1 MFGIGK
7 IKTEFWTKAAICFGL
22 SLLAILITQFFPI
35 SFIENIELN
44 HIDDLIS
51 RRGEINIKDS
61 ASVIILEITQDTYDA
76 IPPPYN
82 AFPWPRTIFKK
93 VIENLSEA
101 GVKAI
106 GIDVLLSNPDRFD
119 EQNDVEFLETLN
131 KYNNVVLSGRIVNIE
146 GDVGNSSDSEI
157 YYEVKKSDDNFSNYY
172 YPRYKNI
179 GIVQVVSDN
188 DAVVRRY
195 LPFMYASSIDSLL
208 PTFGYALL
216 AKYFELHDEPL
227 AKNFSD
233 HFQLYDRIIPKFD
246 KISSLIYY
254 YGSNRSFKH
263 IDLKDVLDDSDF
275 ITKEEIEYETDINTW
290 DDPDIGLKY
299 QNIFKDKIVLIGS
312 TMPEDK
318 DIVPISFSKGEKK
331 GDNLLYGVELHANAI
346 QNVISRNFIYKQ
358 SQLVEIIQTIF
369 LVFLFFF
376 ISSLLKELKT
386 KYGLILEAVNLI
398 LVLGVVFVALKE
410 LTHFVFQKES
420 LLISYTPY
428 AISILLGY
436 VSSTAYYFITERK
449 QKTMIKGMFSQYV
462 NATIVDELI
471 DDPDKLRLGGERKN
485 LTVFFSDIAGF
496 STFSENKEPEEL
508 INFLNEYLSEM
519 TKVVFETKGTLDKY
533 VGDAV
538 MAFWGAPIS
547 FSNHAEMACRAAL
560 QMQRKIRE
568 LQEKWKQEGQPLI
581 ESRMGINTGD
591 MVVGN
596 VGGSQKFDYTVM
608 GDNVNL
614 ASRLEGANKAY
625 GTHIMISE
633 STYEE
638 VKNLFIT
645 RELDAIVVK
654 GRTKPVIVYEL
665 IAEKEETLSK
675 EKEETLEIFKS
686 GITAYKERNFS
697 KAIEYF
703 TLALN
708 VNPTDGPSKVYLE
721 RCQFYLENPPD
732 ENWDGVFVMKTK

>member
-1 MFGIGK
+1 MR
-7 IKTEFWTKAAICFGL
+7 KTG
-22 SLLAILITQFFPI
+22 
-35 SFIENIELN
+35 
-44 HIDDLIS
+44 
-51 RRGEINIKDS
+51 
-61 ASVIILEITQDTYDA
+61 
-76 IPPPYN
+76 
-82 AFPWPRTIFKK
+82 
-93 VIENLSEA
+93 
-101 GVKAI
+101 
-106 GIDVLLSNPDRFD
+106 
-119 EQNDVEFLETLN
+119 
-131 KYNNVVLSGRIVNIE
+131 
-146 GDVGNSSDSEI
+146 
-157 YYEVKKSDDNFSNYY
+157 
-172 YPRYKNI
+172 
-179 GIVQVVSDN
+179 
-188 DAVVRRY
+188 
-195 LPFMYASSIDSLL
+195 
-208 PTFGYALL
+208 
-216 AKYFELHDEPL
+216 
-227 AKNFSD
+227 
-233 HFQLYDRIIPKFD
+233 
-246 KISSLIYY
+246 
-254 YGSNRSFKH
+254 
-263 IDLKDVLDDSDF
+263 
-275 ITKEEIEYETDINTW
+275 
-290 DDPDIGLKY
+290 
-299 QNIFKDKIVLIGS
+299 
-312 TMPEDK
+312 
-318 DIVPISFSKGEKK
+318 
-331 GDNLLYGVELHANAI
+331 
-346 QNVISRNFIYKQ
+346 
-358 SQLVEIIQTIF
+358 
-369 LVFLFFF
+369 
-376 ISSLLKELKT
+376 
-386 KYGLILEAVNLI
+386 
-398 LVLGVVFVALKE
+398 
-410 LTHFVFQKES
+410 
-420 LLISYTPY
+420 
-428 AISILLGY
+428 
-436 VSSTAYYFITERK
+436 
-449 QKTMIKGMFSQYV
+449 
-462 NATIVDELI
+462 
-471 DDPDKLRLGGERKN
+471 
-485 LTVFFSDIAGF
+485 
-496 STFSENKEPEEL
+496 EEL